1 MAGPK
6 TEKEKSLAY
15 PIKYMKYDG
24 NPGIIIEDQHIAYLY
39 RDPEIDPR
47 NGGWYRADAALVTA
61 SIISKEEFDEWKTAP
76 FTKQIS
82 DAIVGHF

>member
-1 MAGPK
+1 M
-6 TEKEKSLAY
+6 AY

-24 NPGIIIEDQHIAYLY
+24 NPGIIIEDQHMAYLY
-39 RDPEIDPR
+39 R